1 MDTQAVDI
9 PSSPI
14 FPEAQLLLPAPQT
27 RLLAAPRHDV
37 SDQDFE
43 EVVRGALES
52 VGGSLLF
59 KMRLAEGGQGQHVA
73 AAAVGSG
80 DARQFLL
87 LTLAEAG
94 GQLKVEPAARS
105 GNPLA
110 TIAASYAGLMDAF
123 QAAA

>member
-1 MDTQAVDI
+1 MDTQAVDT

-14 FPEAQLLLPAPQT
+14 VPEAQLLLPAPQT
-27 RLLAAPRHDV
+27 RLLAPPRHDV

-59 KMRLAEGGQGQHVA
+59 KMRLAEGGQAQHVA

-110 TIAASYAGLMDAF
+110 AIAASYACLMDAF